1 MVAARYPLSVRHYD
15 YPDDEFDAIDDD
27 GPVPVGA
34 HRAPLPAWRSWAPL
48 LVVLLVVPAL
58 AWGAVT
64 LLGRT
69 TGSASSTQAPAGS
82 AETTQAADPAPS
94 AEQEPTQAPTQEPTE
109 EASATPTGNVDYTTG
124 VTVHNGTVTSGLASR
139 TGSRLENAGFT
150 AVTVSPGSYEATT
163 PAVTTVYYASPEEA
177 ASAYAAAEAL
187 GISEVVESADEAQ
200 SNPIVIVLR
209 DDFQE

>member
-1 MVAARYPLSVRHYD
+1 MRHYD

-34 HRAPLPAWRSWAPL
+34 HRAPLPAWRSWVPL
-48 LVVLLVVPAL
+48 LVVLLIVPAL

-64 LLGRT
+64 LLGRS
-69 TGSASSTQAPAGS
+69 TGAATSTQTAPAVP
-82 AETTQAADPAPS
+82 AETTPAAQATDSAASEPS
-94 AEQEPTQAPTQEPTE
+94 AEPSAEPTQ
-109 EASATPTGNVDYTTG
+109 EASATPSGNVDYTTG

-163 PAVTTVYYASPEEA
+163 PTVTTVYYASAEQA
-177 ASAYAAAEAL
+177 ASAHAAAQAL

-209 DDFQE
+209 EDFEE